1 MAKQSETLQAKQLF
15 IHPDVVKELRK
26 QAFNAEMSTAAYMV
40 HILTVQSG
48 VKLKEATP
56 CN

>member
-26 QAFNAEMSTAAYMV
+26 QAFHLEMSTAAYMV
-40 HILTVQSG
+40 HILTEKSG
-48 VKLKEATP
+48 VKVEGEV
-56 CN
+56 